1 MALPLTFGDVFCTP
15 LLTVICRSAG
25 AVAVM
30 VTGPGETHVAS
41 PVSSIVAMTVFDD
54 FHVKP
59 SARCNSRLV
68 RSVNVPVAVKPTSPC
83 RLLDAVAE
91 EGETA
96 MLVNL
101 GCPAPQ
107 AMSRTAVI
115 RSEGNRKYFTGNLQQ
130 GWSPVRR
137 TMVALCH
144 ACVRWL
150 TKKISEI

>member
-1 MALPLTFGDVFCTP
+1 MALPLTFGEVFCTP

-30 VTGPGETHVAS
+30 VTEPGDTQVAS
-41 PVSSIVAMTVFDD
+41 PASSIAATTVFDD
-54 FHVKP
+54 SHVKP
-59 SARCNSRLV
+59 SATCNSRLV
-68 RSVNVPVAVKPTSPC
+68 RSVNVPVAVKPTWPC
-83 RLLDAVAE
+83 GLLEAVAD

-107 AMSRTAVI
+107 ATSRAAII
-115 RSEGNRKYFTGNLQQ
+115 RSEGNRKYFMGNLQQ
-130 GWSPVRR
+130 GRSPMKR
-137 TMVALCH
+137 TMVALPR
-144 ACVRWL
+144 AYVRRL